1 NHCLTG
7 FPPKTCGNDGPYSR
21 QKHAGMTDLIPAK
34 NMRE

>member
-1 NHCLTG
+1 VRNQMLNETIVQL
-7 FPPKTCGNDGPYSR
+7 DSR